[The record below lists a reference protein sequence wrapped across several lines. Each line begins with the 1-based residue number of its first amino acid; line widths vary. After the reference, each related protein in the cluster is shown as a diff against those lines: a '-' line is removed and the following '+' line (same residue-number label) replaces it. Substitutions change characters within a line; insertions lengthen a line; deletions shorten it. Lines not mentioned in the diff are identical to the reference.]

1 MNFGRALFAQMI
13 DHLSIHEFRK
23 CVARYRGNH
32 RVRRFSCWDQ
42 FLSMAFAQFTFRE
55 SLRDIVACL
64 GSLGSARYH
73 LGFRG
78 GISRSTLADA
88 NEARDWR
95 IFADFAQT
103 LIPQARRLYRDHDL
117 GVNVNGNLYALDAT
131 IIDVCMGLFPW
142 AVFKRTQHAIK
153 LHTQMDL
160 RGNIPSFLRISAAK
174 THDVNFLDH
183 LVIEPG
189 AFYVMDRGYMDF
201 ARLHRFTMHAAFF
214 VTRAKKNLRFR
225 RIASA
230 PAAPDQGIL
239 CDQTIRLIW
248 FYTRKGYPQPLRRIR
263 FYDAERNRRLTFLT
277 NNFVLPARTIAD
289 LYRLRWQIELFFKW
303 IKQHLRI
310 KAFFGTS
317 ANAVKT
323 QIWIA
328 VTVYLL
334 IAIVRKRLGVEASLH
349 EMTQILSVSIFE
361 KTPINQAFSPEG
373 MNLLKFENHKQMNLF
388 EL

>member
-1 MNFGRALFAQMI
+1 
-13 DHLSIHEFRK
+13 
-23 CVARYRGNH
+23 
-32 RVRRFSCWDQ
+32 
-42 FLSMAFAQFTFRE
+42 
-55 SLRDIVACL
+55 
-64 GSLGSARYH
+64 
-73 LGFRG
+73 
-78 GISRSTLADA
+78 
-88 NEARDWR
+88 
-95 IFADFAQT
+95 
-103 LIPQARRLYRDHDL
+103 
-117 GVNVNGNLYALDAT
+117 
-131 IIDVCMGLFPW
+131 
-142 AVFKRTQHAIK
+142 
-153 LHTQMDL
+153 
-160 RGNIPSFLRISAAK
+160 
-174 THDVNFLDH
+174 
-183 LVIEPG
+183 
-189 AFYVMDRGYMDF
+189 MDF